1 MGLFKDFK
9 GMMDSAK
16 DLTKQAQELQ
26 QQAQADQQAASGPV
40 DLNDPMWAPIEG
52 VTLDKYAEIS
62 AGLMKNMVMGIE
74 NVNKYAESLGV
85 PSGAWQAVQNGWTAR
100 MGAHMPVRTRFGNIY
115 NAFLK

>member
-16 DLTKQAQELQ
+16 DLTKQAQEYQ
-26 QQAQADQQAASGPV
+26 QQAQADQAAANAPV
-40 DLNDPMWAPIEG
+40 DLNNPMWAPIEG

-62 AGLMKNMVMGIE
+62 AGLMKNTIMGIE
-74 NVNKYAESLGV
+74 NVNKYVESMGV
-85 PSGAWQAVQNGWTAR
+85 PTGAWQAVQNGWTAR
-100 MGAHMPVRTRFGNIY
+100 MGQNVPVRTRFGNIY